1 MKLPQAPLRTG
12 YITFAGGLDTET
24 PAIATTPGSV
34 QDSINVYQGA
44 RGGYVVTKGYE
55 SFDGRPAPHLA
66 VYSTLTVDDGSAFT
80 VGQTVTTAT
89 ASGVIVAIADDSLHL
104 AKVSGTFASGDT
116 LLVGGV
122 ATGTATAD
130 IVAGFGETGALTEYY
145 GALAADAYRADI
157 AAPPGAGASLGGF
170 EFDGVVYTF
179 RNDAGG
185 LSAKMWKSTSSGWSQ
200 VGLGRELAFTSGG
213 TTEPLKGQTVTGSR

>member
-24 PAIATTPGSV
+24 PAIATSPGSV

-55 SFDGRPAPHLA
+55 RFDGRPAPHLA
-66 VYSTLTVDDGSAFT
+66 VYSTLTVDDGAAFT
-80 VGQTVTTAT
+80 VGQIVTTAT

-104 AKVSGTFASGDT
+104 TKVSGTFASGDT

-122 ATGTATAD
+122 ATGAVGISGKRPVILSQSACLAKASD
-130 IVAGFGETGALTEYY
+130 NISGCRAGRHTTDKKRISRGKRAGSFG
-145 GALAADAYRADI
+145 
-157 AAPPGAGASLGGF
+157 
-170 EFDGVVYTF
+170 
-179 RNDAGG
+179 
-185 LSAKMWKSTSSGWSQ
+185 Q
-200 VGLGRELAFTSGG
+200 V
-213 TTEPLKGQTVTGSR
+213 

>member
-24 PAIATTPGSV
+24 PAIATSPGSV

-44 RGGYVVTKGYE
+44 RGGYVVTRGCE
-55 SFDGRPAPHLA
+55 RVDGRPAPHLA

-104 AKVSGTFASGDT
+104 T
-116 LLVGGV
+116 
-122 ATGTATAD
+122 
-130 IVAGFGETGALTEYY
+130 
-145 GALAADAYRADI
+145 
-157 AAPPGAGASLGGF
+157 
-170 EFDGVVYTF
+170 
-179 RNDAGG
+179 
-185 LSAKMWKSTSSGWSQ
+185 
-200 VGLGRELAFTSGG
+200 
-213 TTEPLKGQTVTGSR
+213 